1 MTTIE
6 VDIINPKADKLLRHL
21 ADMNLIAMREVSDNS
36 FSKLAK
42 KLRARAKSKP
52 PTMAEI
58 TQEVETVRASRHA
71 KSKR

>member
-6 VDIINPKADKLLRHL
+6 IDIINPKADKLLRHL
-21 ADMNLIAMREVSDNS
+21 ADMNLIAMREVSNAS

-42 KLRARAKSKP
+42 KLRAKSKSNP
-52 PTMAEI
+52 PTIAEI
-58 TQEVETVRASRHA
+58 THEVETVRASRYA